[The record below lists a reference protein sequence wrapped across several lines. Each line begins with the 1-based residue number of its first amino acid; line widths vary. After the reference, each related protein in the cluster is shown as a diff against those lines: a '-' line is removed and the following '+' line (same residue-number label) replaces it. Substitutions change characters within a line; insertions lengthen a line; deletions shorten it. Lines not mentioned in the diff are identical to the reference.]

1 MDSAEGFDGVMSR
14 GELTPRSFSIPRH
27 VRVCV
32 TRDGAVFLDLKKDRY
47 CGLGRDETA
56 LLAGS
61 VEGWRESTGERGAS
75 PNWEEAIP
83 LCRSLV
89 EDGLLV
95 AGQSQEESRGEGHR
109 ASVDM
114 NVDWVSVGDE
124 LEVEG
129 RIGFADVA
137 RFFTAFAWARFSL
150 RFRSLENVVASVARA
165 KARVRVE
172 AAARGPIESPVSGWV
187 DANAMRRE
195 AALIDKFRR
204 LRTLVFA
211 AEGRCLLHAVTL
223 IKFLAAYGVRATWVI
238 GVTTQPWGAHSWVQ
252 EGCYLFDSNP
262 EKVCKYSPILV
273 V

>member
-1 MDSAEGFDGVMSR
+1 MDSAESFDGVMRRVES
-14 GELTPRSFSIPRH
+14 TPCSFSIPRH

-61 VEGWRESTGERGAS
+61 VEGWRQSTAERGAS

-95 AGQSQEESRGEGHR
+95 AGHSQGESPGEGDR
-109 ASVDM
+109 ASVNM

-129 RIGFADVA
+129 RIGLIDVA
-137 RFFTAFAWARFSL
+137 RFFAAFAWARFFL
-150 RFRSLENVVASVARA
+150 RFRS
-165 KARVRVE
+165 
-172 AAARGPIESPVSGWV
+172 
-187 DANAMRRE
+187 
-195 AALIDKFRR
+195 
-204 LRTLVFA
+204 
-211 AEGRCLLHAVTL
+211 
-223 IKFLAAYGVRATWVI
+223 
-238 GVTTQPWGAHSWVQ
+238 
-252 EGCYLFDSNP
+252 
-262 EKVCKYSPILV
+262 
-273 V
+273 